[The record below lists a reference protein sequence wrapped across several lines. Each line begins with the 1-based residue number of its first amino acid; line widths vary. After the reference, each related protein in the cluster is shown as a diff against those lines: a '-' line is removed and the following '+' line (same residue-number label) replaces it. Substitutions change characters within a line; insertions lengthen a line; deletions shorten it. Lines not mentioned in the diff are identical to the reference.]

1 MENNNFPLTHYSFD
15 SSNTKVRI
23 DLGLEIQGNSEFHW
37 ETGNL

>member
-1 MENNNFPLTHYSFD
+1 MENNSFLLTDYSFD
-15 SSNTKVRI
+15 SSNTQVQI